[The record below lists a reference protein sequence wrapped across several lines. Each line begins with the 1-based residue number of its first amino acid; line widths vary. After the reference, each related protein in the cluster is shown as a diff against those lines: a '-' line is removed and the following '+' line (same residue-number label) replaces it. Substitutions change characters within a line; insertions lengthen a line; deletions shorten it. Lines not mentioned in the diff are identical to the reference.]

1 MKPCFGKQK
10 QMALLAANSLD
21 LQQEQALQAHLDS
34 CAGCRRYFEEISRV
48 ASELRAAEVA
58 TNARPSAS
66 FHRNLMGAL
75 AEAKREPTLETL
87 SAQIR
92 AFWNWRLVVP
102 TTAATLAIV
111 AAWLFTT
118 PRNHVP
124 APAPLVARLVPAP
137 VTKLIPEPTFSNYE
151 MAAHQS
157 FEKLDELLTEQGNRS
172 PEPAPSYTA
181 GSLPRAT
188 LAD

>member
-10 QMALLAANSLD
+10 QIALLAANSVD
-21 LQQEQALQAHLDS
+21 LQQEQALQAHLDG
-34 CAGCRRYFEEISRV
+34 CAGCRRYFEEISSV
-48 ASELRAAEVA
+48 AGKLRATEVD

-75 AEAKREPTLETL
+75 AEAKRESTRGTL

-92 AFWNWRLVVP
+92 AFWSWRLIVP
-102 TTAATLAIV
+102 PAAAAV
-111 AAWLFTT
+111 ALIASWLFSA
-118 PRNHVP
+118 PP
-124 APAPLVARLVPAP
+124 APTSTRTPLAVRHGAPPVA
-137 VTKLIPEPTFSNYE
+137 KLIPEPTFSNYE

-157 FEKLDELLTEQGNRS
+157 LEKLDELLTEQGNRN
-172 PEPAPSYTA
+172 PEPAPRYTA

-188 LAD
+188 VAD